1 MATTDITT
9 AAVTEY
15 NRTTAQDRT
24 NRARQSPI
32 KTKYSRLRTGIGYP
46 WSPRLPGF
54 VAAVWLE
61 PRARLPGPAAGRT
74 TNRG

>member
-24 NRARQSPI
+24 NRARQSAI
-32 KTKYSRLRTGIGYP
+32 KAKYNRLRTGIGYP
-46 WSPRLPGF
+46 GSRWLPGL
-54 VAAVWLE
+54 AAAAWRQ
-61 PRARLPGPAAGRT
+61 PRGARSTAIRHS
-74 TNRG
+74 